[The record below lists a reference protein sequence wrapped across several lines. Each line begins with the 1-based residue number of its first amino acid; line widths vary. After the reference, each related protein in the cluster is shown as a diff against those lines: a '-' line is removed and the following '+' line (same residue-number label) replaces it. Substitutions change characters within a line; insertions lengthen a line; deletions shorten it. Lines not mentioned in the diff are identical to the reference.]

1 MEMLLDAA
9 AGGDLWEGVMRK
21 LNVELMAT
29 KVKHWTDLGAKERRR
44 WQRGGKGRGGDGA
57 SVEEEGGR
65 GHTAK
70 RWTTGSSR
78 TKASRCS
85 KRLRTST

>member
-9 AGGDLWEGVMRK
+9 AGGGLWEGIMRK
-21 LNVELMAT
+21 LNVELMAA
-29 KVKHWTDLGAKERRR
+29 KAKHWADLGAKERRR
-44 WQRGGKGRGGDGA
+44 RQRGGKGRGGDGA

-65 GHTAK
+65 GHTAN

-78 TKASRCS
+78 TKASRSS
-85 KRLRTST
+85 KRL